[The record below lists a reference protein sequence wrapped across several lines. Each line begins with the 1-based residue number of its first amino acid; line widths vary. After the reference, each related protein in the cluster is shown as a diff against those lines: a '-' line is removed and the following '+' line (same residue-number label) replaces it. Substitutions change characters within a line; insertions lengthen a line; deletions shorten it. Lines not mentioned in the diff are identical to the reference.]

1 MEKGHG
7 NYTNKTKNEGHQD
20 GSTRENT
27 MGGSDENKDWVP
39 VVQLGKPIDTTNNIE
54 ILSYVNT
61 VGQTPIAT
69 LV

>member
-1 MEKGHG
+1 
-7 NYTNKTKNEGHQD
+7 
-20 GSTRENT
+20 

-39 VVQLGKPIDTTNNIE
+39 VGQLGKPIDTTHNIE
-54 ILSYVNT
+54 ILRYVNT